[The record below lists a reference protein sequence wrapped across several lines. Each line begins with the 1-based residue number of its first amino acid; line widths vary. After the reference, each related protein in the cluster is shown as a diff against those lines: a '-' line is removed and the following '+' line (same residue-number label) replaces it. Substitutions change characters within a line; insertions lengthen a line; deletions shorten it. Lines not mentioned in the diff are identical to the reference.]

1 MCVCPSV
8 CVCCPHAACSRR
20 SRRRHCGSASCHYD
34 GLEEAAA
41 AAGAAFDELADV
53 TWRLASHLPH
63 LSSNWPPFVLP
74 TAAPYLVYL
83 FIARCDKLS
92 PKVVANCRDLFAA
105 SASRRSSFSFLF
117 FFYCLSAT
125 VSCCHLAA
133 AAAADVASVAAAAA
147 VVYLP
152 SSTLRSHHASNS
164 RILLACP
171 PADCFYY
178 KPTHTHTHR
187 YAVWRPVAS
196 GYS

>member
-1 MCVCPSV
+1 MCAVRVCVCVSV

-20 SRRRHCGSASCHYD
+20 SRRRHCSSASCHYD
-34 GLEEAAA
+34 GVEQ
-41 AAGAAFDELADV
+41 AGAAFDELADV

-63 LSSNWPPFVLP
+63 LSSNWPPPGHLLS
-74 TAAPYLVYL
+74 YQQQLHSHVYL

-105 SASRRSSFSFLF
+105 SASRRSSLFFF

-125 VSCCHLAA
+125 FSCCHLAA
-133 AAAADVASVAAAAA
+133 AAATAADVASVAAAAA

-152 SSTLRSHHASNS
+152 SSTLRPHHASNS
-164 RILLACP
+164 QILLACP

-178 KPTHTHTHR
+178 KPTHTQAHTHTHR
-187 YAVWRPVAS
+187 
-196 GYS
+196 